1 MSGEWG
7 GCYGWYTAEERDTV
21 MLCLKAVQLGLGIW
35 IVGAIFGLGLTDKS
49 NVANMVNIYI
59 L

>member
-7 GCYGWYTAEERDTV
+7 GYYGWYTAEERDTV
-21 MLCLKAVQLGLGIW
+21 MLMLEGCPAWLRSW
-35 IVGAIFGLGLTDKS
+35 IVGVILGSGFKS
-49 NVANMVNIYI
+49 NVANMVNIHI